1 MKHLKFILG
10 IIIGL
15 IVVIIVVQN
24 NEAFSK
30 AVVFKINFL
39 GLHWQSASVSIY
51 YIVTVA
57 FLFGVLVTGV
67 YGMIERFRLKKQIKI
82 LSSAAAAKEQEL
94 NSLRNLPIMSEDT
107 SEVASEESGL
117 QESLET
123 QVK

>member
-82 LSSAAAAKEQEL
+82 LSSAAAAKDQEL
-94 NSLRNLPIMSEDT
+94 NSLRNLPIT
-107 SEVASEESGL
+107 SEEASSEEDP
-117 QESLET
+117 ET
-123 QVK
+123 T